1 MKTCT
6 HPPRGFS
13 LVELAIVLSI
23 LGLLSIGALSALRIQ
38 TERARLA
45 ETRELL
51 ADAREALL
59 NFAAVSGRLPC
70 PAPDAGGLA
79 AGTCSATLNKV
90 IKGHLPWQTLGLI
103 STDPWGQSLRY
114 AVVGGFTAS
123 PTLNT
128 KAAITVK
135 PYFSGSEALAFI
147 VWSTGADAQD
157 GSAGEGSST
166 VSADPAKD
174 DQVVWVS
181 RFILLGRM
189 LEAGQDIPAA
199 HTP

>member
-1 MKTCT
+1 MRLT
-6 HPPRGFS
+6 
-13 LVELAIVLSI
+13 A
-23 LGLLSIGALSALRIQ
+23 GALSALRTQ
-38 TERARLA
+38 TERARHA
-45 ETRELL
+45 ETREQL

-59 NFAAVSGRLPC
+59 NFAAVSGHLPC

-79 AGTCSATLNKV
+79 AASCSATLN
-90 IKGHLPWQTLGLI
+90 KGHLPWQTLGLI
-103 STDPWGQSLRY
+103 STDPWGQGLRY

-135 PYFSGSEALAFI
+135 PYFSGSEALALI
-147 VWSTGADAQD
+147 VWSTGPDAQD

-166 VSADPAKD
+166 LSADPAKD

-189 LEAGQDIPAA
+189 LEAGQDIPAN
-199 HTP
+199 HMP

>member
-59 NFAAVSGRLPC
+59 NFAAVSGHLPC
-70 PAPDAGGLA
+70 PAPDAGGA
-79 AGTCSATLNKV
+79 ATASCSATLN
-90 IKGHLPWQTLGLI
+90 KGHLPWQTLGLI

-128 KAAITVK
+128 KAEITVK
-135 PYFSGSEALAFI
+135 PYFSGSEALALI
-147 VWSTGADAQD
+147 VWSTGPDAQD
-157 GSAGEGSST
+157 GSAGEGGST

>member
-1 MKTCT
+1 MKICT

-23 LGLLSIGALSALRIQ
+23 IGLLSIGAFSALRIQ

-45 ETRELL
+45 ETREML

-70 PAPDAGGLA
+70 PAPDAGGA
-79 AGTCSATLNKV
+79 ATASCSATLN
-90 IKGHLPWQTLGLI
+90 KGHLPWQTLGLI

-128 KAAITVK
+128 NAKITVK
-135 PYFSGSEALAFI
+135 PYFSNNDALAFI

-166 VSADPAKD
+166 VSADPVKD

>member
-59 NFAAVSGRLPC
+59 NFAAVSGHLPC
-70 PAPDAGGLA
+70 PAPDAGGA
-79 AGTCSATLNKV
+79 A
-90 IKGHLPWQTLGLI
+90 
-103 STDPWGQSLRY
+103 
-114 AVVGGFTAS
+114 TAS
-123 PTLNT
+123 CSVARISRKDRRMRRMEKRMRRTRCGPEQP
-128 KAAITVK
+128 KA
-135 PYFSGSEALAFI
+135 
-147 VWSTGADAQD
+147 
-157 GSAGEGSST
+157 
-166 VSADPAKD
+166 
-174 DQVVWVS
+174 
-181 RFILLGRM
+181 RF
-189 LEAGQDIPAA
+189 
-199 HTP
+199 

>member
-38 TERARLA
+38 TERARHA

-166 VSADPAKD
+166 VSAEAKD

-189 LEAGQDIPAA
+189 LEAGQDIPVA